1 VDAHPEHQ
9 PPDAMTASPEAPAV
23 PPAAIEDPARDP
35 MARAVAGWIGQFGR
49 TLKTCRLYDA
59 ANPAAVRFREE
70 LAAALARLLDEHGP
84 VTCKFTSDDILFD
97 EVSLHPARSRE
108 DNLALP
114 FHRDGVRA
122 LTFTPGIAAREVQAL
137 VDAVLLVTGQAQTED
152 DLVTLLWE
160 ANLQHVDIDY
170 VPAEGDVGSG
180 PGEAEEAG
188 ALAPWPTAAVAEDEA
203 EAEGGGTAAPD
214 AETASGTGSR
224 SDDWTTGDATVEIEA
239 GFEELDAL
247 APTETKRFRDEFA
260 AEHEVSLMTT
270 ALAIAHAYLDA
281 PVNEED
287 RAELGRFIPR
297 MLRLAIGQGSWLEAR
312 EAMTLLREC
321 GTGEWSV
328 ETFAQELLQP
338 VSIGDVAGRLD
349 RGDPGL
355 VHEFVALARSL
366 GEPALDWIGLVLA
379 ESQQRRVRRV
389 LAEAVTELCR
399 DHPERIAPWL
409 ADRRWEVVRNAVQIL
424 GWIGGDA
431 IAGMLEAPMRHP
443 EPRVRR
449 EVVAALGQVSAPV
462 ARPLLL
468 EMLNEGDSRL
478 FASILHQLAA
488 SRDAD
493 VARVLA
499 GYLRDPKF
507 EQRSGEERRAVYA
520 ALAGAGTDD
529 ILPDLEAELVKGGA
543 WPFTGD
549 DEHRF
554 AVARCIARLG
564 TVRAIEALQRGA
576 ASRRPSVRQAC
587 VEALRSVRG

>member
-1 VDAHPEHQ
+1 MDVHPEQ
-9 PPDAMTASPEAPAV
+9 ERPDAMTATPDS
-23 PPAAIEDPARDP
+23 PAAPPVVEADPSKDP
-35 MARAVAGWIGQFGR
+35 LVRAVGGWIGQLGR

-59 ANPAAVRFREE
+59 ANPAAVRFRDE
-70 LAAALARLLDEHGP
+70 LSAALTRLLDEHGP
-84 VTCKFTSDDILFD
+84 ITCKFTSDDILLD

-122 LTFTPGIAAREVQAL
+122 LTFTPGITGREVQAL
-137 VDAVLLVTGQAQTED
+137 VDAVLLVTGQAQIED

-160 ANLQHVDIDY
+160 ANLRHVDIDY
-170 VPAEGDVGSG
+170 VPAEGDVGGG
-180 PGEAEEAG
+180 PGEAEETG
-188 ALAPWPTAAVAEDEA
+188 ALVPWPTATVTEDGSEPGA
-203 EAEGGGTAAPD
+203 SAAAD

-224 SDDWTTGDATVEIEA
+224 SDDWSTGDSTVEIEA
-239 GFEELDAL
+239 GFEELDSL
-247 APTETKRFRDEFA
+247 APGETERFRAEFA

-270 ALAIAHAYLDA
+270 ALAIAHAYLDG
-281 PVNEED
+281 PVNDED

-312 EAMTLLREC
+312 EAVVLLREC
-321 GTGEWSV
+321 GGEEWSV

-338 VSIGDVAGRLD
+338 ISIGEVAVRLD
-349 RGDPGL
+349 RGDPAL
-355 VHEFVALARSL
+355 VHEFIALARSL

-379 ESQQRRVRRV
+379 ESQQRRVRRI

-409 ADRRWEVVRNAVQIL
+409 ADKRWEVVRNAVQIL

-431 IAGMLEAPMRHP
+431 IAGMLEATMRHP

-449 EVVAALGQVSAPV
+449 EVIAALGQVSP
-462 ARPLLL
+462 ARARGLLL
-468 EMLNEGDSRL
+468 GMLTEADSRM
-478 FASILHQLAA
+478 FASVLHQLAA
-488 SRDAD
+488 VRDAE

-520 ALAGAGTDD
+520 AIAAAGTDD
-529 ILPDLEAELVKGGA
+529 ILPDLEAELVKGGT

-549 DEHRF
+549 DEHRL
-554 AVARCIARLG
+554 AVARCIARFG
-564 TVRAIEALQRGA
+564 TIRALDVLQRGA
-576 ASRRPSVRQAC
+576 ESRRPSIRQVC
-587 VEALRSVRG
+587 LDALRSVRG